1 MFNSLQDKLDKAL
14 QNLQGR
20 GKITEINVA
29 ETVKEIRRALVD
41 ADVNYKVAKD
51 LTKRVQDKALG
62 QNVLTSITPGQ
73 LMTKIVHDELVELMG
88 RTQEGINLS
97 SNPTIILIAGLQ
109 GSGKTTFSGKLAN
122 YLKSKR
128 NKKPLLV
135 ACDVYRPAAIDQL
148 TVLADQVGVTI
159 YKEIENKNPVEISE
173 NAIQFAKENKHDVV
187 IIDTAGRLA
196 IDENMMNEIRNV
208 HQAVKPTETLFVV
221 DAMTGQDAVNTAL
234 AFNHVLDYNGVV
246 LTKLDGDTRG
256 GAALTIRS
264 VVSKPI
270 KFISTGEKMEAL
282 DLFYPERMADRILGM
297 GDVVSLVE
305 RAQEQ
310 FDEEEAKKL
319 HKKIAKNEFGFDD
332 FLKQIQQIKK
342 MGNMKD
348 LMGML
353 PGVGKAIK
361 DVDINDDAFK
371 HIEAIIH
378 SMTPDERRRPS
389 IIDMNRKKR
398 IARGSGRKLDEVNAL
413 MKQFE
418 QMGKM
423 MKMMQ
428 GPQGKQLMQMMGKGM
443 PNMPGMGGNLFG
455 K

>member
-51 LTKRVQDKALG
+51 LTKRVQEKAIG
-62 QNVLTSITPGQ
+62 ENVLTSITPGQ
-73 LMTKIVHDELVELMG
+73 LMTKIVHDELVDLMG

-97 SNPTIILIAGLQ
+97 ANPTIILIAGLQ
-109 GSGKTTFSGKLAN
+109 GSGKTTFSGKLAL
-122 YLKSKR
+122 YLKQKRSK
-128 NKKPLLV
+128 NPLLV

-148 TVLADQVGVTI
+148 TVLADQVGVAI

-173 NAIQFAKENKHDVV
+173 NAIKFAKENKHDVI

-196 IDENMMNEIRNV
+196 IDEEMMNEIRKV

-221 DAMTGQDAVNTAL
+221 DSMTGQDAVNTAL

-264 VVSKPI
+264 VVNKPI

-371 HIEAIIH
+371 HVEAIIH
-378 SMTPDERRRPS
+378 SMTPDERRKPS

-398 IARGSGRKLDEVNAL
+398 IAKGSGRKIEDVNAL
-413 MKQFE
+413 MKQFD

-428 GPQGKQLMQMMGKGM
+428 GPQGRQLMQMMGKGM
-443 PNMPGMGGNLFG
+443 PNMPGMGGFG